1 MVRPDRDRIGDRPK
15 EHVEVDEAWIGG
27 KTRGEGRGIHHKT
40 LVAAAVEVRHRKPGT
55 AQDKRKDGRY
65 AGRVRLAIA
74 ADRSANSLCGFVENA
89 VMPGSLIVTDDWSG
103 YAGLRK
109 RGYDHHAIAES
120 GDPEIAEQ
128 FMPMI
133 HLVFSNLKTWLN
145 GIHHGVSAKHLQA
158 YLNEFT
164 FRFNFER
171 ASGLSVPTKDE
182 LGEIE
187 ATSRLK
193 IKSDA
198 LYMTAPLIFAAEN
211 EPWLPTPVGFVLSKP
226 LLMTVRFAELVAFDA
241 IAKETSAAEKP
252 DPTAVFV
259 RLLEEQIDHLADL
272 LELVSRDLDDASR
285 TIFQPDHVKLS
296 RQSVQLR
303 RLMISTG
310 RTSERMARIHYTLV
324 CLDRMAKFTT
334 DRAHDWLKP
343 DVAARLHSI
352 CSDAASLVQFSE
364 GLVSRAQLL
373 QDAAVGIISSDQND
387 VIKVLTIASVVGIP
401 PVLVAGTY
409 GMNFKNIPEYDWTW
423 GYQWSL
429 ALIVISALLPLAWF
443 KWKDWI

>member
-1 MVRPDRDRIGDRPK
+1 MLNAYPRPLTEGASLASRDLADRTW
-15 EHVEVDEAWIGG
+15 VDL
-27 KTRGEGRGIHHKT
+27 IHPT
-40 LVAAAVEVRHRKPGT
+40 EEE
-55 AQDKRKDGRY
+55 
-65 AGRVRLAIA
+65 RLA
-74 ADRSANSLCGFVENA
+74 
-89 VMPGSLIVTDDWSG
+89 
-103 YAGLRK
+103 
-109 RGYDHHAIAES
+109 
-120 GDPEIAEQ
+120 
-128 FMPMI
+128 
-133 HLVFSNLKTWLN
+133 
-145 GIHHGVSAKHLQA
+145 
-158 YLNEFT
+158 
-164 FRFNFER
+164 FER

-211 EPWLPTPVGFVLSKP
+211 EPWLPTPVGFVLSKQ
-226 LLMTVRFAELVAFDA
+226 LLMTVRFAESVAFDA
-241 IAKETSAAEKP
+241 IAKETSVAEKP

-296 RQSVQLR
+296 RQSAQLR

-352 CSDAASLVQFSE
+352 CSDTASLVQFSE

-401 PVLVAGTY
+401 PVLVAGIY